1 MTHPSDDVLAGLLV
15 GDAVPREV
23 ADHAAACPR
32 CGDVLA
38 GLADVGVL
46 LREHGNADFPTPS
59 GAVWAAIEQVTAP
72 DAPVRSLAAAR
83 SRRSG
88 MPRGPVGAAA
98 AAAAVLAVAGFG
110 FGRLTAPAVPASA
123 ISQPTTTSRPT
134 AAPATPVSVAALT
147 SMDGTRV
154 LGHADLASAG
164 DQLMLQVRMESL
176 RPPPGGYLEVWLINV
191 DLKRMV
197 SVAVLDQGRDTVIS
211 IPAVLIAEGYRI
223 VDVSNEL
230 FDDKPQH
237 SGDSIMR
244 GTLPA

>member
-1 MTHPSDDVLAGLLV
+1 MMCSRGFWSVTPSPGRS
-15 GDAVPREV
+15 PII
-23 ADHAAACPR
+23 AAACPR

-88 MPRGPVGAAA
+88 MPRGPVAAAA

-134 AAPATPVSVAALT
+134 AAPATPVSVATQT

>member
-134 AAPATPVSVAALT
+134 AAPATPVRRGKSASRLVCSRAKAAVWYAARQKKWPRFMIR
-147 SMDGTRV
+147 SKP
-154 LGHADLASAG
+154 
-164 DQLMLQVRMESL
+164 L
-176 RPPPGGYLEVWLINV
+176 R
-191 DLKRMV
+191 
-197 SVAVLDQGRDTVIS
+197 
-211 IPAVLIAEGYRI
+211 IP
-223 VDVSNEL
+223 
-230 FDDKPQH
+230 
-237 SGDSIMR
+237 
-244 GTLPA
+244 

>member
-1 MTHPSDDVLAGLLV
+1 
-15 GDAVPREV
+15 
-23 ADHAAACPR
+23 
-32 CGDVLA
+32 
-38 GLADVGVL
+38 
-46 LREHGNADFPTPS
+46 
-59 GAVWAAIEQVTAP
+59 
-72 DAPVRSLAAAR
+72 
-83 SRRSG
+83 
-88 MPRGPVGAAA
+88 
-98 AAAAVLAVAGFG
+98 
-110 FGRLTAPAVPASA
+110 
-123 ISQPTTTSRPT
+123 
-134 AAPATPVSVAALT
+134 
-147 SMDGTRV
+147 
-154 LGHADLASAG
+154 
-164 DQLMLQVRMESL
+164 MESL